1 MAGHSA
7 RPSIKNNLNIFILI
21 FSILIILNILLN
33 IFNANKIINYTV
45 LGLSTIYLMFNLIL
59 FIKNKIKLNKIN
71 IKNNNE
77 EIKLKKELEIIK
89 ENKNKIEKEINNL
102 NNILNEKNKINYDLI
117 KNKYI
122 NESRAATLAALDSF
136 DNLFNIN
143 LDEIK
148 IKLENEKD
156 IYNEIKIKL
165 NTIEIEEKNILNK
178 LEEKAS
184 YEEELINL
192 NEQKEELLKL
202 ENAINIAKASLENA
216 YNKMKNKIT
225 PKFTKEL
232 TDLVDKI
239 SDGKYK
245 NINFNDTYGLRVELD
260 NGDYIDSNLL
270 SLGTIDQLYLSLRLS
285 AIKQISEEKMPVILD
300 ESFVYYDKERLK
312 NILKYLNEY
321 CNNVQIIILSC
332 SNREKEAMD
341 ELKINYN
348 YIEI

>member
-1 MAGHSA
+1 
-7 RPSIKNNLNIFILI
+7 
-21 FSILIILNILLN
+21 
-33 IFNANKIINYTV
+33 
-45 LGLSTIYLMFNLIL
+45 MFNLIL